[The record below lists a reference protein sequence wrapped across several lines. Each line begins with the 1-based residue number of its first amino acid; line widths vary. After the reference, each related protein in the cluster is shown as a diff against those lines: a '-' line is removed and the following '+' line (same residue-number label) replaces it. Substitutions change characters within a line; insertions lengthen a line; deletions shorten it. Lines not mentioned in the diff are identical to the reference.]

1 MKKLFFE
8 FKRFTMSGIS
18 TVLLDILAYA
28 ILLNIS
34 ININISKGVS
44 FLIGALYAY
53 FINKNE
59 RFKRLEEGIFL

>member
-1 MKKLFFE
+1 
-8 FKRFTMSGIS
+8 MSGIS